1 MIQSCPNLVTVEVS
15 PIMTQQFFADHRLPT
30 PIPLT
35 VTTLRVIGTQSKGQ
49 ILGLLGNRQ
58 SLFNDIGRLDRVKM
72 PIPYYKKDDLARVQ
86 KLHIRPCFTQ
96 FIAVPMVPTRV
107 EDQPIGLA
115 HADGD
120 DFQKTQCG
128 DFHNLNDLK
137 EITLDLC
144 SVRLFPRSLEE
155 LEQYARRHY
164 GRSRR
169 VEPELVEKMWRRNR
183 TTNLWFWIMLGN
195 TPKLPEMENL
205 VIDLELCPFA
215 TDTEYDQ
222 WVSGEGIV
230 WTRTGPIL

>member
-1 MIQSCPNLVTVEVS
+1 M
-15 PIMTQQFFADHRLPT
+15 
-30 PIPLT
+30 
-35 VTTLRVIGTQSKGQ
+35 TTLRIIGTQTKGQ

-96 FIAVPMVPTRV
+96 FTAVPMVPTRV

-120 DFQKTQCG
+120 DFQMTQCG

-183 TTNLWFWIMLGN
+183 NTNLWFWIMLGN

-215 TDTEYDQ
+215 TDPEYDQ

-230 WTRTGPIL
+230 WTRTGPILWSRKLIL